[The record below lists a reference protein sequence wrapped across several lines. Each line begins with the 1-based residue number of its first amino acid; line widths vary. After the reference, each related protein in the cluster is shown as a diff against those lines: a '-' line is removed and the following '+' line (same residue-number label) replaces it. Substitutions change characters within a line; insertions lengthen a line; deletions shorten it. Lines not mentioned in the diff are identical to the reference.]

1 MTALSGA
8 GKGTL
13 RAMDVDVDIERSATV
28 PVPFARARERML
40 DLAGTLWLFPKLAKL
55 IPIGEQT
62 YLWELEPIGFK
73 PAGISHVVRY
83 ATKFSVDLDGG
94 VVEWSPIAD
103 EGNSLIRG
111 RWVTV
116 DGGDHI
122 DIKLSISGTIGGIR
136 APLPFRLAVPPFV
149 RSVFAD
155 LVEGF
160 LANLAEKVSS

>member
-1 MTALSGA
+1 
-8 GKGTL
+8 
-13 RAMDVDVDIERSATV
+13 MDVDVSIERSATV
-28 PVPFARARERML
+28 PVPFARARERMV
-40 DLAGTLWLFPKLAKL
+40 DLEGTLRLFPKLAKL
-55 IPIGEQT
+55 TPIGEHS

-73 PAGISHVVRY
+73 PAGVSHVVRY
-83 ATKFSVDLDGG
+83 ANLYRVDLDGG
-94 VVEWSPIAD
+94 VVEWSPIPG

-136 APLPFRLAVPPFV
+136 VPLPFRLPAPAFV
-149 RSVFAD
+149 RSAFTE

-160 LANLAEKVSS
+160 LANLAEKVSG